1 MVNGVEVGR
10 LLSHAARQL
19 HHVAD
24 IVCGERER
32 ETEAVKT
39 CVDSI
44 WTELPKQG
52 EPSVFSL
59 TGVCVDKENGVQVA
73 QRGQG
78 EAQEVLV
85 RYAEVRTLEERKR
98 AQRFLVV
105 SHNSVLYFR
114 FGGLKLASK
123 SILDLILRLASLV
136 SIPAPGNAR
145 EMTRHVIFFF
155 LFVSSTKRIQI
166 EQIF

>member
-1 MVNGVEVGR
+1 M
-10 LLSHAARQL
+10 
-19 HHVAD
+19 
-24 IVCGERER
+24 
-32 ETEAVKT
+32 
-39 CVDSI
+39 
-44 WTELPKQG
+44 
-52 EPSVFSL
+52 FSL

>member
-1 MVNGVEVGR
+1 M
-10 LLSHAARQL
+10 
-19 HHVAD
+19 
-24 IVCGERER
+24 
-32 ETEAVKT
+32 
-39 CVDSI
+39 
-44 WTELPKQG
+44 
-52 EPSVFSL
+52 FSL
-59 TGVCVDKENGVQVA
+59 TGVCVDKENGIQVA

-136 SIPAPGNAR
+136 SIPAGKCAGNDTAR
-145 EMTRHVIFFF
+145 DLFF